1 MGIVID
7 FLILLIILICTFI
20 GYKRGLVKVVVG
32 LLAFVIALVASVI
45 LYKPISNLI
54 IEKTNLDDNI
64 QAGIYEEIKGEDIE
78 KSDNGIIEFANQYLV
93 SEMKEVTAEL
103 ISESITET
111 IIEVITFIILLILI
125 RIVLIFASAVF
136 GLIAELPIIK
146 QFNKAGGTIYGI
158 LQGIIINYIIFA
170 IIIVGIQIA
179 KVDKVT
185 IDNTIGESKIGSV
198 LYNDN
203 IIIKLLK

>member
-125 RIVLIFASAVF
+125 RIILMFANAIF

-146 QFNKAGGTIYGI
+146 QFNKVGGTIYGI

>member
-125 RIVLIFASAVF
+125 RIILMFANAIF

>member
-7 FLILLIILICTFI
+7 FLILLIILICSFI
-20 GYKRGLVKVVVG
+20 RYTRGLVKVVVG